1 MAVLSIGHA
10 VLKVRN
16 VEAAEAFYHGVL
28 GFPIATRWDG
38 LGVPMT
44 FFTLGQ
50 HHDLAVVA
58 VGEDAPLADPRGV
71 GLAHVAF
78 KCGNT
83 LAELEEMKAILDAA
97 PWPID
102 RAIDHG
108 VTKSLYLRD
117 PDGNGIE
124 LFVDVSDAWKR
135 DPAELVNTY
144 EPLKI

>member
-1 MAVLSIGHA
+1 MGVLSIGHA

-78 KCGNT
+78 KCGT
-83 LAELEEMKAILDAA
+83 TFAELEEIDQWIKEADRFFTENVGIHKILVVDEKDLR
-97 PWPID
+97 ID
-102 RAIDHG
+102 TYRSSGAGGQHVN
-108 VTKSLYLRD
+108 VTDSAVR
-117 PDGNGIE
+117 I
-124 LFVDVSDAWKR
+124 
-135 DPAELVNTY
+135 TH
-144 EPLKI
+144 

>member
-58 VGEDAPLADPRGV
+58 VN
-71 GLAHVAF
+71 F
-78 KCGNT
+78 
-83 LAELEEMKAILDAA
+83 
-97 PWPID
+97 
-102 RAIDHG
+102 
-108 VTKSLYLRD
+108 
-117 PDGNGIE
+117 
-124 LFVDVSDAWKR
+124 
-135 DPAELVNTY
+135 LVNNVVVFTDSSAPY
-144 EPLKI
+144 EYALAQARAAQAQDQANVEKAQREATLRSSVAQITLPLPQPLPTSMPQLYAAGARGSSIRRLT